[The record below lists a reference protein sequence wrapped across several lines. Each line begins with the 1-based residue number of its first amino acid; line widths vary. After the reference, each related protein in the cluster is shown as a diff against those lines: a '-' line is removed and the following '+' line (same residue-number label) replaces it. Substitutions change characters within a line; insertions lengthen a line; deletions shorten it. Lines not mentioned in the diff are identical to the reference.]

1 MGSATMTGFIKMNP
15 YPFCPNGGPGHC
27 IPAGAVNRAI
37 TFAIE
42 NGTTAGAQTISFTF
56 TRSS

>member
-1 MGSATMTGFIKMNP
+1 MTGFVKMNP
-15 YPFCPNGGPGHC
+15 YPFCPNGGSGLY
-27 IPAGAVNRAI
+27 IPAGAVSWVI

-56 TRSS
+56 TRSP